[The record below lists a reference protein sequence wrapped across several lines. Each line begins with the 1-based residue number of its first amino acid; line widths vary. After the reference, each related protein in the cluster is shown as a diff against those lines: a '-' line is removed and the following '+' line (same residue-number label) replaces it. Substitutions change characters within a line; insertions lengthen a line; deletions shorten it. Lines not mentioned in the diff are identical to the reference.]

1 MNIKSLAQKI
11 CADSSELAGLTTTVE
26 KELLHYEVLASMAK
40 HGFLKQLTFQ
50 GGTCLRMMYGSSR
63 LSEDLDFVG
72 GADFD
77 FDQLA
82 HLRDCL
88 HEDLSQRHNL
98 KVNVTEPNYGK
109 LSNKEAIQVGRWK
122 ISIETEPDKKSLPW
136 QKVKLEVATVIAH
149 TQVLRPLVKTYPSV
163 PDAYV
168 SILLNCETLEEIAAD
183 KFVALAL
190 RRSIKARDVWDIA
203 WLNQRNVQVDA
214 ELVRTKFQDYH
225 QPAGFEALSGRLQEL
240 PSYMA
245 SGDFQQEMRR
255 FLHSSTVANS
265 IEQDGFIDYLTDTV
279 IRMGD
284 QLLREQGS
292 DSPKFKM

>member
-1 MNIKSLAQKI
+1 MNIKALAQKI
-11 CADSSELAGLTTTVE
+11 CADSAELAGLTTTVE

-50 GGTCLRMMYGSSR
+50 GGTCLRMMYGSNR

-72 GADFD
+72 GVNFD

-82 HLRDCL
+82 RLRDCL
-88 HEDLSQRHNL
+88 HQDLSQRHNL
-98 KVNVTEPNYGK
+98 RVNVTEPNYDN
-109 LSNKEAIQVGRWK
+109 LSNKNKIQVGRWK
-122 ISIETEPDKKSLPW
+122 ISIETEPEKKSLPW
-136 QKVKLEVATVIAH
+136 QKVKLEIATVVAH

-190 RRSIKARDVWDIA
+190 RRAIKARDIWDIA
-203 WLNQRNVQVDA
+203 WLSQRNVQVDA
-214 ELVRTKFQDYH
+214 ELVLTKFQDYR
-225 QPAGFEALSGRLQEL
+225 QTNGFDTLSGRLNQL
-240 PSYMA
+240 PAYMA
-245 SGDFQQEMRR
+245 SGRFEQEMRR

-265 IEQDGFIDYLTDTV
+265 IEQEGFVDYVTDTV
-279 IRMGD
+279 TRMGD
-284 QLLREQGS
+284 QLLREQNSGA
-292 DSPKFKM
+292 PEFKM